1 MESITLRKCSLGAKI
16 CVSGA
21 RNVRVLWQRPAVYK
35 EAAAAGEQRSSLDLR
50 SPSTAHGQTRWALQ
64 TACVDRTVHSPN
76 RAGRSHADW
85 ARCRESLPALTA
97 PSQCFLCCSFGSPC
111 PVFLRL
117 LPGPVLHSHPRCTH
131 AVCVLA
137 RLIIRPA
144 SPNLR
149 PPSSANPIF
158 PHRARP
164 PRPPR
169 TLRLLPR

>member
-64 TACVDRTVHSPN
+64 TVCVDRTVHSPN

-85 ARCRESLPALTA
+85 ARCRSLCPLSLLPASAFSAAALAHRARSSCVSSPAPSSIRTRAAHTLSASLPA
-97 PSQCFLCCSFGSPC
+97 
-111 PVFLRL
+111 
-117 LPGPVLHSHPRCTH
+117 
-131 AVCVLA
+131 
-137 RLIIRPA
+137 
-144 SPNLR
+144 
-149 PPSSANPIF
+149 
-158 PHRARP
+158 
-164 PRPPR
+164 
-169 TLRLLPR
+169 